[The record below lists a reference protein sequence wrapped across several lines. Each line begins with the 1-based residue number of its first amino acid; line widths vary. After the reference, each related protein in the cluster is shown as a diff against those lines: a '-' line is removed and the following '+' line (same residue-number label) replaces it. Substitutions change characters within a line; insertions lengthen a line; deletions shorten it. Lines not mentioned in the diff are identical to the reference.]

1 MSENTFHG
9 NNIHRITVLSSLNF
23 AISFVWVII
32 KGNRKK
38 QSQEKMKSK
47 RYQEKTEY
55 YLSTDGYKI
64 PFKISSSAMY
74 EARL

>member
-1 MSENTFHG
+1 MATGKAKPRENEKQK
-9 NNIHRITVLSSLNF
+9 
-23 AISFVWVII
+23 ISRE
-32 KGNRKK
+32 KRK
-38 QSQEKMKSK
+38 
-47 RYQEKTEY
+47 Y